1 MAPSSFKRN
10 ANVGSV
16 QSSFWPH
23 SIVWTTD
30 AYIYAIYTIYAS
42 HTADLHHWH
51 RQDNT
56 AAAIKALSFQHY
68 FNQYVCSPLQRR
80 KKQRVLA
87 VPPLITAIQPV
98 LALPCLA
105 YTEHL
110 MGGDMYQK
118 SESLASNNRG
128 PIYHVID
135 LEKGVLNQDSW
146 SKNGWVQLQH
156 CRERGGGLPKTDPLD
171 LNFAPLR
178 SSPNKTSI
186 FISSPMAIK

>member
-118 SESLASNNRG
+118 LESLAPSNRG

-146 SKNGWVQLQH
+146 SNKWMGSITTLQGK
-156 CRERGGGLPKTDPLD
+156 GGRASKDW
-171 LNFAPLR
+171 
-178 SSPNKTSI
+178 SSGSQFCTTEVI
-186 FISSPMAIK
+186 AQ